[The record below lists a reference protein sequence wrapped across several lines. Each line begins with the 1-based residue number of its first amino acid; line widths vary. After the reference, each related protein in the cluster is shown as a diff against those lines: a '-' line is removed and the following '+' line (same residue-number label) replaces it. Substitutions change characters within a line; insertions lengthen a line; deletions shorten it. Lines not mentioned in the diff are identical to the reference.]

1 MEFDF
6 VKKLQDH
13 LTQSVAQVD
22 IGIEDSVY
30 YLTVDTKN
38 QLNAVWETSYI
49 DMMFDKIVSRY
60 TKYVSREL
68 LPNGVIKYQLGNLF
82 DFLKE

>member
-6 VKKLQDH
+6 IKKLQDH
-13 LTQSVAQVD
+13 LTQSVARVD
-22 IGIEDSVY
+22 INIEDSVY
-30 YLTVDTKN
+30 YLTIDTQN
-38 QLNAVWETSYI
+38 QLGRVWETSYM

-60 TKYVSREL
+60 TKYTGREL
-68 LPNGVIKYQLGNLF
+68 APNGVIKYRLGNLF